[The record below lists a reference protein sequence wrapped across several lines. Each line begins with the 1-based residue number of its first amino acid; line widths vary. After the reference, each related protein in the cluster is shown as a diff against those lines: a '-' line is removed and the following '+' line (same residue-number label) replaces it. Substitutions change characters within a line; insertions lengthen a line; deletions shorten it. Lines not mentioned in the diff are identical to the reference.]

1 MKVYHDK
8 DIDMEI
14 LKDKTIAVIGY
25 GIQGRAQAQ
34 CMKDS
39 GLNVIVGVRKGKSWD
54 LAEKD
59 GMEVMIIEDAAK
71 KGDIVCM
78 LIPDMPQPKVY
89 KEQIA
94 PHMSKGKALY
104 FSHGFNITFKQIV
117 PSPKIDVIMVAP
129 KAPGKRLREVYLDGF
144 GVPALAAVHQDY
156 TGNAMKIA
164 LAMAKAMHFT
174 KAGVIGLVSGKYGPF
189 DQETFSDLLGEQAVL
204 CGGVSELIK
213 SGFETLVEN
222 GFPPE
227 LAYFECLNEL
237 KLIVDLIYERGI
249 SGMYKGVSDTAK
261 YGGMSRGPF
270 VIDDEVKKRMKKLL
284 DDVVS
289 GEFAKEWLDD
299 YHKNNLKK
307 FNELL
312 EKESEHPIEKIGA
325 EIRKMFE
332 KKKD

>member
-8 DIDMEI
+8 DVDMEI
-14 LKDKTIAVIGY
+14 LKDKTITVIGY
-25 GIQGRAQAQ
+25 GIQGRAQAL

-39 GLNVIVGVRKGKSWD
+39 GLNVIAGLRKGKSWD

-59 GMEVMIIEDAAK
+59 GMEVLSVEDAAK
-71 KGDIVCM
+71 KADIICM
-78 LIPDMPQPKVY
+78 LIPDMVQPKVY

-94 PHMSKGKALY
+94 PHMSEGKVLY
-104 FSHGFNITFKQIV
+104 FSHGFNITFKQIQ

-129 KAPGKRLREVYLDGF
+129 KAPGKRLREVYLEGF

-156 TGNAMKIA
+156 SGKAKEIA
-164 LAMAKAMHFT
+164 LAMAKGMHFT
-174 KAGVIGLVSGKYGPF
+174 RAGVIELVQGKYSPF

-213 SGFETLVEN
+213 TGFETLIEN
-222 GFPPE
+222 EFPPE

-249 SGMYKGVSDTAK
+249 GGMYRGVSNTAK
-261 YGGMSRGPF
+261 YGGMSRGSF
-270 VIDDEVKKRMKKLL
+270 VMNDEVKKRMKKLL
-284 DDVVS
+284 DDIIS

-299 YHKNNLKK
+299 FHKNNQKK

-312 EKESEHPIEKIGA
+312 EKEAEHPIEKIGS

-332 KKKD
+332 KKKS